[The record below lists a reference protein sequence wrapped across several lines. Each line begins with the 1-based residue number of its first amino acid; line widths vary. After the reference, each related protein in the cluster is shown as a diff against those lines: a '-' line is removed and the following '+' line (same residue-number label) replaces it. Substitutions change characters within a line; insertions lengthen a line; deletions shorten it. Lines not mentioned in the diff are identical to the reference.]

1 MSKPFLP
8 LELFIG
14 LRYTRARRQ
23 NHFVSFISFASMLGI
38 AIGVLVLITVLS
50 VMNGFE
56 VTLRDRM
63 LGMLAHVTI
72 SEEDAQ
78 LASTEA
84 QVFREKVQTYPYVKA
99 VSTFIEKPVMLNQ
112 GDEARGVLLQ
122 AIEPEQESQV
132 ADVFKHVIAGDMQ
145 ALTAGSQ
152 GIAIGAGLAKELKV
166 ELGDSLTLIS
176 PTEDILDTSELP
188 VLQRFTIKAIFRVDM
203 QNYDTGFA
211 YVNLQDA
218 QQALGMTE
226 SVTGLRLRLTDAW
239 RAPMVAAD
247 IYNRLLNDYPSLWV
261 GDWTHQQSNFFK
273 ALQIQKSVMFIILM
287 LIIAVAAFNL
297 VSTLVMVVTDKE
309 ANIAILRTLGLSP
322 ARIMGVFMVQGSL
335 IGVVGTVLGI
345 VFGVLLA
352 NYLETIVPWLERL
365 LDTHFI
371 FAEAYQISELQSKVN
386 PSDVILI
393 AISSLLMAIIAT
405 LYPAWRASKVQP
417 AEALRYE

>member
-23 NHFVSFISFASMLGI
+23 NHFVSFISLASMLGI

-56 VTLRDRM
+56 VTLRDRI

-72 SEEDAQ
+72 SEEDTQ
-78 LASTEA
+78 LDSTEA
-84 QVFREKVQTYPYVKA
+84 QVLRETIQAYPYVKA
-99 VSTFIEKPVMLNQ
+99 VSAFIEKPVMLNQ

-132 ADVFKHVIAGDMQ
+132 ADVFKHVEKGDMQ
-145 ALTAGSQ
+145 ALTAGSY

-176 PTEDILDTSELP
+176 PTEDILDTTELP

-211 YVNLQDA
+211 YVNLSDA
-218 QQALGMTE
+218 QQALGMDKA
-226 SVTGLRLRLTDAW
+226 VTGLRLRLTDAW
-239 RAPMVAAD
+239 RAPSVAAD
-247 IYNRLLNDYPSLWV
+247 IYKRLLNNYPSLWV

-322 ARIMGVFMVQGSL
+322 ARIMAVFMVQGSL
-335 IGVVGTVLGI
+335 IGVIGTILGVVLGL
-345 VFGVLLA
+345 LLA
-352 NYLETIVPWLERL
+352 SHLETIVPWLERL
-365 LDTHFI
+365 FDTHFI
-371 FAEAYQISELQSKVN
+371 SAEAYQISELQSKVDVA
-386 PSDVILI
+386 DVILI
-393 AISSLLMAIIAT
+393 ALASLSMAIVAT